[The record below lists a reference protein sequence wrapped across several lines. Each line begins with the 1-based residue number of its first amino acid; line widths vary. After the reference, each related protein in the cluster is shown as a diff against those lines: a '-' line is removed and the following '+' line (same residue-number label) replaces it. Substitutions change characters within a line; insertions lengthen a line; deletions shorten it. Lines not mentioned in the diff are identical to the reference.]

1 MNMVEQVQ
9 VPIDFDQDQ
18 QAKMKEHEEAMIK
31 KAEGA
36 ESVNDE
42 SNSTPEQQQ
51 QEAPTNDRPEWLPE
65 KFDSVEALYQSYQE
79 LEKKQSSQQPKEA
92 EDSPKEGETSEAE
105 PVENV
110 PESLNID
117 DMRQQYAN
125 DGSLSEDN
133 YNQLEKAGISKE
145 IVDSYI
151 KGQEAQ
157 AQMLR
162 TEVLN
167 SVGGEETFN
176 QMTEWAKTNLSEAEI
191 NAYNNSTST
200 GDAETAKLAVQG
212 LYAKFTSANGVN
224 PNLVGGQKSD
234 SAGDRFE
241 SRAQI
246 TKAMSD
252 PRYKTDPAYRK
263 AVHDRLS
270 RSDVLG

>member
-1 MNMVEQVQ
+1 
-9 VPIDFDQDQ
+9 
-18 QAKMKEHEEAMIK
+18 
-31 KAEGA
+31 
-36 ESVNDE
+36 
-42 SNSTPEQQQ
+42 
-51 QEAPTNDRPEWLPE
+51 
-65 KFDSVEALYQSYQE
+65 QE
-79 LEKKQSSQQPKEA
+79 LEKKQSSQQPKET

-117 DMRQQYAN
+117 EMRQQYAN

-157 AQMLR
+157 AQILR

-176 QMTEWAKTNLSEAEI
+176 RMTEWAKTNLSEAEI
-191 NAYNNSTST
+191 NAYNNSTSK
-200 GDAETAKLAVQG
+200 GDVETAKLAVQG
-212 LYAKFTSANGVN
+212 LFAKFSSANGVD
-224 PNLVGGQKSD
+224 PTLIGGQKSD
-234 SAGDRFE
+234 SVGDRFE
-241 SRAQI
+241 SRTQL
-246 TKAMSD
+246 TTAMSD
-252 PRYKTDPAYRK
+252 PKYKTDPAYRK
-263 AVHDRLS
+263 AVIDKLS

>member
-1 MNMVEQVQ
+1 MVEQLQ
-9 VPIDFDQDQ
+9 VPIDFDQEE

-36 ESVNDE
+36 ESNVDE
-42 SNSTPEQQQ
+42 SSSTEEQP
-51 QEAPTNDRPEWLPE
+51 QEETDNNRPEWLPE
-65 KFDSVEALYQSYQE
+65 KFDSIEELYKSYQE
-79 LEKKQSSQQPKEA
+79 LEKKQSSQPSEEKK
-92 EDSPKEGETSEAE
+92 DTSEEETKSESAE
-105 PVENV
+105 V
-110 PESLNID
+110 PESLNLD

-157 AQMLR
+157 AQILR

-167 SVGGEETFN
+167 SVGGEEIFT
-176 QMTEWAKTNLSEAEI
+176 QMTDWAKTNLTEAEI
-191 NAYNNSTST
+191 NAYNNSTSG

-224 PNLVGGQKSD
+224 PTLIGGQKSD

-241 SRAQI
+241 SRSQV
-246 TKAMSD
+246 TQAMSD
-252 PRYKTDPAYRK
+252 PKYKTDPAYRK
-263 AVHDRLS
+263 AVHDRLQ